1 MARILTIVLSTSLVL
16 VNAVC
21 ASFHFTVTKCSDM
34 ATDTIQNLESGPSEL
49 LGIIPLSVHVVELAL
64 YYGKGTI

>member
-1 MARILTIVLSTSLVL
+1 
-16 VNAVC
+16 
-21 ASFHFTVTKCSDM
+21 M